1 MNKDIEIIL
10 VEDNI
15 DDATLAIHSLREKK
29 LTNKIVHLKNGDEA
43 LRYFF
48 ADLNGERCS
57 DAPKI
62 IFLDLKMPKVDG
74 IEVLTKI
81 KSDPV
86 TRRIPVVI
94 LTSSSEH
101 PDIERCYELG
111 ANSYVVKPIEFDN
124 FTNQISQLGV
134 YWTILNKVPWKA

>member
-124 FTNQISQLGV
+124 FTSQISQLGV